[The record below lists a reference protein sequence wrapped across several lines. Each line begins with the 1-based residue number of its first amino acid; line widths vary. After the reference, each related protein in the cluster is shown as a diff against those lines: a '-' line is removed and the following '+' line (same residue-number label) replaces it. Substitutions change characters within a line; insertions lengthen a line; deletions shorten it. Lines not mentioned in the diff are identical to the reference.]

1 MTLSRKLTVAVA
13 FCALGISSF
22 AQTTQQKVQSYFEK
36 EHKALGLSKEDCN
49 DFTLKNEHSS
59 KQFDI
64 SFVYAHQQYQGIPIY
79 NAITN
84 FAYNDNEF
92 RMTGNRFLKDIA
104 SRVNTTQTTI
114 DEKEAIIKAAIE
126 LGITSDGNATIK
138 KAKNANGVDI
148 YVANELS
155 TEEIHVNLVYM
166 PVDEEL
172 ILSWDLSLSH
182 GDHWWSVRV
191 DANTGEIIHKVDW
204 MLSCSFGEVDHC
216 SDHTHNTITKTRANQ
231 AENLIMMPAPPP
243 QNDAYRVFEIPVES
257 PIHGPHTLVTGPF
270 DSNASPFGWHDDDG
284 VAGEE
289 YTITR
294 GNNVYASEDTNDDNI
309 PGYSPDGGPSLN
321 FDFPLNLQQSAV
333 GFWDPAITNLFYM
346 NNIMHDVFYH
356 YGFDEV
362 GGNFQENN
370 YGNGGAQSDFVNAD
384 AQDGSGTNNAN
395 FATPPDGQNPRMQ
408 MYIWTA
414 GGSPKIVQ
422 INTPTVIAG
431 DYSGEI
437 ASFGPPL
444 PSTPIVGDFV
454 LVDDGVGDGSD
465 ACESIVNGAAL
476 NGNIAV
482 IRRGGCSFVDKVVAA
497 EAEGA
502 IAVIVVNNQGGLM
515 TMGGTDPGIGIPA
528 IMVTA
533 LDGENFIDEIEL
545 GNTVNGALGDFG
557 PFDRD
562 SDFDNGVIAHEYG
575 HGISNRFTGGAS
587 VTSCL
592 FNEDQMGEG
601 WSDWFALITTIEP
614 GDQGSDIRGIGT
626 YSAGQGVLDDGI
638 RPAPY
643 STDFAINGFTFG
655 ATNNTTGI
663 SQPHG
668 VGFIWCTMLW
678 DLTWALIDLH
688 GFDPDI
694 YYGTGGNNIAMH
706 LIMNGMKL
714 QACQPGFT
722 DGRDAILAADQLLYN
737 GEHECLIWDV
747 FAKRGLGY
755 SADQGNT
762 DDRTDQTAAFDL
774 PPAIDHVT
782 TITVSCQDY
791 TWPVNGQTYNTSGTY
806 FAPITPTI
814 GCDSVA
820 TLNLTVNTT
829 INSVITYNGPTVL
842 ASTVDNVNYQWLD
855 CSNGDTAI
863 AGATNQTYAPVQNG
877 LYAVVAYQGNCADTS
892 VCLLV
897 NQISVGLDELNITND
912 VIVSPNPTKGEFN
925 INLGGMEYS
934 DVSARIV
941 NAVGQ
946 IVSEASFENIGA
958 FDMVLEGAPGVYF
971 VNIVADG
978 KSGVVKIIKE

>member
-1 MTLSRKLTVAVA
+1 MTLNRKLVATVFCVA
-13 FCALGISSF
+13 SGIFSF
-22 AQTTQQKVQSYFEK
+22 AQNTHDRVENYFNK
-36 EHKALGLSKEDCN
+36 EFRSLGLTKSDVK
-49 DFTLKNEHSS
+49 DFVLKNEHSS

-64 SFVYAHQQYQGIPIY
+64 SYAYAHQQYEGIPIY
-79 NAITN
+79 NAIAN
-84 FAYNDNEF
+84 FAFNDNDF
-92 RMTGNRFLKDIA
+92 RMTGNRFITDIE
-104 SRVNTTQTTI
+104 SRVNTTNPKLT
-114 DEKEAIIKAAIE
+114 EKEAILSAARQLEISNE
-126 LGITSDGNATIK
+126 QNVSISKTR
-138 KAKNANGVDI
+138 NANGEWI
-148 YVANELS
+148 YQSPLLS
-155 TEEIHVNLVYM
+155 TEDIHVNLVYTL
-166 PVDEEL
+166 DGEKL
-172 ILSWDLSLSH
+172 KLAWDLSLSH
-182 GDHWWSVRV
+182 GNHWWSVRV
-191 DANTGEIIHKVDW
+191 NALDGSIINKVDW
-204 MLSCSFGEVDHC
+204 MLSCDFGEIDDCNIHNHAG
-216 SDHTHNTITKTRANQ
+216 HTSPVVADQ
-231 AENLIMMPAPPP
+231 LMMPAPPP

-257 PIHGPHTLVTGPF
+257 PIHGAHTLVTGPF

-294 GNNVYASEDTNDDNI
+294 GNNVYASEDTNDDNN

-321 FDFPLNLQQSAV
+321 FDFPLNLQQSAN

-414 GGSPKIVQ
+414 GGTPKIVQ
-422 INTPTVIAG
+422 MTAPSGIAG

-437 ASFGPPL
+437 AAFGPSL
-444 PSTPIVGDFV
+444 PNPAITGTFV
-454 LVDDGVGDGSD
+454 LVEDNAAPTSD
-465 ACESIVNGAAL
+465 ACETIVNAAEI

-497 EAEGA
+497 EAAGA

-515 TMGGTDPGIGIPA
+515 QMGGTDPGIGIPA
-528 IMVTA
+528 VMVTA

-545 GNTVNGALGDFG
+545 GNNVIGGIGDFG

-575 HGISNRFTGGAS
+575 HGISNRLTGGPSAAG
-587 VTSCL
+587 CL
-592 FNEDQMGEG
+592 FNDEQMGEG

-614 GDQGSDIRGIGT
+614 GDQATDARGIGT
-626 YSAGQGVLDDGI
+626 YSAGQTPSGNGI

-643 STDFAINGFTFG
+643 STDPTINNFSYGS
-655 ATNNTTGI
+655 TNNTAGI

-668 VGFIWCTMLW
+668 IGFIWCSMLW
-678 DLTWALIDLH
+678 DLTWALIDMH

-694 YYGTGGNNIAMH
+694 YYGNGGNNIAMH
-706 LIMNGMKL
+706 LIMNGMKM
-714 QACQPGFT
+714 QACTPGFI
-722 DGRDAILAADQLLYN
+722 DGRDAILAADQMLYN
-737 GEHECLIWDV
+737 GEHQCLIWEV
-747 FAKRGLGY
+747 FANRGLGF
-755 SADQGNT
+755 SADQGSS
-762 DDRTDQTAAFDL
+762 DDRTDQTPAFDL
-774 PPAIDHVT
+774 PPGIDHITNV
-782 TITVSCQDY
+782 TVSCEDY
-791 TWPVNGQTYNTSGTY
+791 TWPLNGQTYSSTGTY
-806 FAPITPTI
+806 YAPITPSI
-814 GCDSVA
+814 GCDSIA
-820 TLNLTVNTT
+820 TLNLTVNNT

-863 AGATNQTYAPVQNG
+863 VGATNQTYAPVQNG
-877 LYAVVAYQGNCADTS
+877 LYAVVAYQGTCADTS

-897 NQISVGLDELNITND
+897 NQISADLDEIILLDQMT
-912 VIVSPNPTKGEFN
+912 VSPNPTNGDLTIDF
-925 INLGGMEYS
+925 GGSTYS
-934 DVSARIV
+934 SVEASIL

-946 IVSEASFENIGA
+946 IVAENEYNEAETIELSFN
-958 FDMVLEGAPGVYF
+958 GAPGVYF
-971 VNIVADG
+971 VHIVADG
-978 KSGVVKIIKE
+978 KSGTVKIIKE